1 VSAPLRKPARDNEA
15 MRALLSERHQGHS
28 RGRRLLL
35 LLTPAAAFLALLG
48 FGMLRTS
55 GPPQPGEPAPE
66 FSAPVLGRPST
77 ASLSDY
83 RGRPLLLN
91 FWASWCVPCEEEAG
105 ALARAHRLYG
115 KEVAFL
121 GVDVRDAR
129 DDALAF
135 VERHDVPYPSVRDET
150 RSIYDAYGLTGQPE
164 TFFIDQNGVVV
175 EHVNGPFLQDGDLFA
190 RLDVLVRRN
199 G

>member
-1 VSAPLRKPARDNEA
+1 
-15 MRALLSERHQGHS
+15 
-28 RGRRLLL
+28 L

-48 FGMLRTS
+48 FGLLRTP
-55 GPPQPGEPAPE
+55 GPPQPGEPAPA
-66 FSAPVLGRPST
+66 FTAPLLGRSST
-77 ASLSDY
+77 ASLSDFE
-83 RGRPLLLN
+83 GRPLLLN

-115 KEVAFL
+115 EKVAFL
-121 GVDVRDAR
+121 GVDVRDAKN
-129 DDALAF
+129 DALAF
-135 VERHDVPYPSVRDET
+135 VKRHDVPYPSVRDET

-164 TFFIDQNGVVV
+164 TFFIDQDGVVV
-175 EHVNGPFLQDGDLFA
+175 EHVNGPFLADDDLFA

>member
-1 VSAPLRKPARDNEA
+1 
-15 MRALLSERHQGHS
+15 MRALLSEPHQSHA

-48 FGMLRTS
+48 FGLLRTT
-55 GPPQPGEPAPE
+55 GPPQPGEPAPA
-66 FSAPVLGRPST
+66 FSAPLLGRSST

-83 RGRPLLLN
+83 EGRPLLLN
-91 FWASWCVPCEEEAG
+91 FWASWCVPCKEEAG

-115 KEVAFL
+115 EEVAFL

-129 DDALAF
+129 NDALAF

-164 TFFIDQNGVVV
+164 TFFIDQDGVVV
-175 EHVNGPFLQDGDLFA
+175 EHVNGPFLRDEDLFA